1 MLREERR
8 IPQTYNYL
16 YSPTSNEVDLYLSFP
31 FPHSPHCVVYVFQCT
46 VLCMRQ
52 AGVYFLLWVSGVYAM
67 AKKVKHKLNI
77 GHPTLLC
84 LKHDY
89 YIIILYQYHPSRS
102 LDRFQALS
110 LTHVGYGPRSA
121 HKLLKG

>member
-84 LKHDY
+84 LSSVPPPPVS
-89 YIIILYQYHPSRS
+89 LYTQP
-102 LDRFQALS
+102 LS
-110 LTHVGYGPRSA
+110 LYIAVESVYTAVESVYSR
-121 HKLLKG
+121 